1 MATAAGFLST
11 LRKKL
16 FREEVAEPEV
26 PLDLQKVETM
36 LDATAARL
44 SALESS
50 LFAFKSD
57 IQYRQQLGMLRGWP
71 GSQLPM
77 RLPAAPGAHPLVW
90 GYAVDPRGEPLPLG
104 CRREAVL
111 WPALRCSPID
121 ADVAVVAMQ
130 AAAAAGGGA
139 ALHAGGHAL

>member
-16 FREEVAEPEV
+16 FRKGVAEPEV

-50 LFAFKSD
+50 LFDFKSD
-57 IQYRQQLGMLRGWP
+57 IQYRQQLNMLRVAW
-71 GSQLPM
+71 L
-77 RLPAAPGAHPLVW
+77 AAAH
-90 GYAVDPRGEPLPLG
+90 AAARRSRGP
-104 CRREAVL
+104 
-111 WPALRCSPID
+111 PALC
-121 ADVAVVAMQ
+121 
-130 AAAAAGGGA
+130 GA
-139 ALHAGGHAL
+139 ALWTREALAAWVPKRGCFMACAPVFAH

>member
-16 FREEVAEPEV
+16 FRKGVAEPEV

-50 LFAFKSD
+50 LFDFKSD
-57 IQYRQQLGMLRGWP
+57 IQYRQQLNMLRVAWLAAAHAAARRSRGP
-71 GSQLPM
+71 
-77 RLPAAPGAHPLVW
+77 PAC
-90 GYAVDPRGEPLPLG
+90 LG
-104 CRREAVL
+104 
-111 WPALRCSPID
+111 LRCGPERR
-121 ADVAVVAMQ
+121 AL
-130 AAAAAGGGA
+130 AAWVPKRGCFMACAPVLA
-139 ALHAGGHAL
+139 H